1 MRLPLLGVAAAVAL
15 AAAAFALP
23 GRFHFDPLM
32 RARAALRGP
41 MVTMPI
47 AADAIVTTEPGLGVM
62 AFRVPLPD
70 GTAGAD
76 SVTLR
81 FREPLDGARVEA
93 FANGPRLH
101 ETLLRKRIGG
111 DSVVVPM
118 PLGTVDTVEVGVH
131 RHLRPPPI
139 VRDVAL
145 LTPATPAAAAADPPP
160 AASPRSPR

>member
-23 GRFHFDPLM
+23 GRFHFDPLT
-32 RARAALRGP
+32 RARAAPRGP
-41 MVTMPI
+41 MMSMPI

-93 FANGPRLH
+93 YGQGPRTSA
-101 ETLLRKRIGG
+101 TLLRKRVGG
-111 DSVVVPM
+111 DTVVVPLA
-118 PLGTVDTVEVGVH
+118 PGRVDAVDVRVH
-131 RHLRPPPI
+131 RNFRPPPI
-139 VRDVAL
+139 VRDVAVL
-145 LTPATPAAAAADPPP
+145 VPAVNRRD
-160 AASPRSPR
+160 